1 MKRLTAREEE
11 IMGYFWTK
19 GPLFVKQL
27 LEFYDEPRP
36 HFNTLSTI
44 VRGLEEK
51 GFLAHHTF
59 GNTYQYYAAVTEAD
73 YSRSTLKNVI
83 AKYFNNSY
91 LGVISSLVKE
101 EEISVEELKEQI
113 TATIEIREVFNITKV
128 GLVAGAMVKTGKV
141 KRSDKAR
148 LIRDGIVI
156 FTGNIN
162 ALKRFKDDVKEV
174 GTNFECGISLVN
186 CNDMKVG
193 DMIETFEEI
202 EVKQTL

>member
-1 MKRLTAREEE
+1 MGFLLFTSLVSLKKIVYKLIRIVGKLFFLVIFVPNKQNIMKRLTAREEE

-44 VRGLEEK
+44 VRGLEDK

-73 YSRSTLKNVI
+73 YSRGTLKNVI

-101 EEISVEELKEQI
+101 EEISVEELKELI
-113 TATIEIREVFNITKV
+113 ESIDNGKLTIDN
-128 GLVAGAMVKTGKV
+128 
-141 KRSDKAR
+141 
-148 LIRDGIVI
+148 
-156 FTGNIN
+156 
-162 ALKRFKDDVKEV
+162 
-174 GTNFECGISLVN
+174 
-186 CNDMKVG
+186 
-193 DMIETFEEI
+193 
-202 EVKQTL
+202 